1 MDNEFYGWHRKIL
14 WVDLSRGKHW
24 VEEITPDFALQWIGG
39 RGFAIRILW
48 DRLEPG
54 TDPLSPDNLLIFA
67 VGPLTGLPLPSSGK
81 LVVASKSP
89 LTGGYGDGN
98 VGTKAS
104 VQLRKAGYDALV
116 VTGKAEKPSYIVIN
130 NNEVEIKDA
139 SDLWGLDSEELDNE
153 LTGRYGR
160 KAGMLYIG
168 PAGENLVRFAV
179 VMSEKD
185 RAGGRPGMGAVMG
198 SKNLKAI
205 VVVGDGDM
213 PSKDPD
219 KVREI
224 GKEAY
229 SDVKKSPNYDHWMRE
244 GTMGILAWCQEM
256 SVLPTYNFRE
266 GVFEGAD
273 KINGAVMADLFKVF
287 QKGCPQCNMVCG
299 NVGEA
304 KEGRFQG
311 IKAELDYENVGM
323 LGPNLG
329 IDDLNDIIGLVKM
342 ADNLG
347 FDTISLGSTMA
358 FATEA
363 VEKGLLDP
371 KDLNGVKP
379 RWGDTESY
387 VNLMEI
393 ILKGEGFGSILKL
406 GTKLAAIKLGDGAI
420 DFAMQVKGLEVSAY
434 DAHVAHGMAL
444 AFGTSPIGA
453 HHKDAWYI
461 YREALRGFD
470 VNDRKKVEEIIELQ
484 RIRGGLFE
492 TFVTC
497 RLPFVEVG
505 LNLDYYPKLLEAATG
520 HYLDMNRLFNMADR
534 IYDLIR
540 LFWVRE
546 FGWWDRKMDTPPM
559 RWFKE
564 PLTTGP
570 RKGAHLDIN
579 VYNQLLDWYYEIRGW
594 DRNGI
599 PRKSTLEARGLAN
612 EAKMLEDMGIKL
624 TP

>member
-1 MDNEFYGWHRKIL
+1 MDRYNGWHHKIL
-14 WVDLSRGKHW
+14 WIDLSRGKHW
-24 VEEITPDFALQWIGG
+24 VEKFTHDFALQWMGG
-39 RGFAIRILW
+39 RGFAIKILW
-48 DRLEPG
+48 DRLDPG
-54 TDPLSPDNLLIFA
+54 VDPLAPGNLLIFA
-67 VGPLTGLPLPSSGK
+67 LGPLTGLPLPSSGK

-98 VGTKAS
+98 IGTKAS
-104 VQLRKAGYDALV
+104 VQLRKAGYDAIV
-116 VTGKAEKPSYIVIN
+116 VTGRAEKPSYIAIQN
-130 NNEVEIKDA
+130 SDVEIIT
-139 SDLWGLDSEELDNE
+139 SPEYWGLNSEEIDKE
-153 LTGRYGR
+153 LTSIYGWR
-160 KAGMLYIG
+160 AGFLYIG
-168 PAGENLVRFAV
+168 PAGEKLVRYSV

-198 SKNLKAI
+198 SKNLKAV

-219 KVREI
+219 RVREI

-229 SDVKKSPNYDHWMRE
+229 SDVKNAPNYNHWMRE
-244 GTMGILAWCQEM
+244 GTMGILSWCQEM

-266 GVFEGAD
+266 GVFDGAD
-273 KINGAVMADLFKVF
+273 KINGMVMADLFKIS

-304 KEGRFQG
+304 KEGRFKG
-311 IKAELDYENVGM
+311 VRAELDYENVGM

-329 IDDLNDIIGLVKM
+329 IDNLNDIIGLVRL
-342 ADNLG
+342 ADNYG
-347 FDTISLGSTMA
+347 FDTISLGSTLA
-358 FATEA
+358 FATEV
-363 VEKGLLDP
+363 VEKGYIDYRELD
-371 KDLNGVKP
+371 GVRP
-379 RWGDTESY
+379 RWGDVDSY
-387 VNLMEI
+387 IDLMEI
-393 ILKGEGFGSILKL
+393 ILKGVGFGSILKL
-406 GTKLAAIKLGDGAI
+406 GTKLAAVRIGRDAL
-420 DFAMQVKGLEVSAY
+420 DFAMQVKGLDVSAY
-434 DAHVAHGMAL
+434 DAHIAHGMAL

-461 YREALRGFD
+461 YKEALRGFD
-470 VNDRKKVEEIIELQ
+470 VNDRKKVEEVTELQ

-505 LNLDYYPKLLEAATG
+505 LNLDYYPRLLEAATG
-520 HYLDMNRLFNMADR
+520 EYLDMNKLFEMADK

-546 FGWWDRKMDTPPM
+546 FGWWDRKMDIPPM

-564 PLTTGP
+564 PLTIGP
-570 RKGAHLDIN
+570 RKGSHLNIN

-594 DRNGI
+594 DKNGI
-599 PRKSTLEARGLAN
+599 PRKSTLESRGLSS
-612 EAKMLEDMGIKL
+612 EARFIEGMGINL

>member
-1 MDNEFYGWHRKIL
+1 MDGYNGWHHKIL
-14 WVDLSRGKHW
+14 WIDLSRGKHW
-24 VEEITPDFALQWIGG
+24 VEEFTHDFALQWIGG
-39 RGFAIRILW
+39 RGFAIKILW
-48 DRLEPG
+48 DRIDPG
-54 TDPLSPDNLLIFA
+54 IDPLAPENLLIFA

-98 VGTKAS
+98 IGTRAS
-104 VQLRKAGYDALV
+104 VQLRKAGYDAIV
-116 VTGKAEKPSYIVIN
+116 VTGKAEKPSYILIQN
-130 NNEVEIKDA
+130 SDVEIIT
-139 SDLWGLDSEELDNE
+139 SPEYWGLNSEEIDSE
-153 LTGRYGR
+153 LTSIYGR
-160 KAGMLYIG
+160 RAGILYIG
-168 PAGENLVRFAV
+168 PAGEKLVRYSV

-205 VVVGDGDM
+205 VVIGDGEM

-229 SDVKKSPNYDHWMRE
+229 SDVKNAPNYNHWMRE
-244 GTMGILAWCQEM
+244 GTMGILSWCQEM

-266 GVFEGAD
+266 GVFDGAD
-273 KINGAVMADLFKVF
+273 KINGMVMADLFKIS

-304 KEGRFQG
+304 KEGRFKG
-311 IKAELDYENVGM
+311 VRAELDYENVGM

-329 IDDLNDIIGLVKM
+329 IDNLNDIIGLVRL
-342 ADNLG
+342 ADNYG
-347 FDTISLGSTMA
+347 FDTISLGSTLA
-358 FATEA
+358 FTTEV
-363 VEKGLLDP
+363 VEKGYIDIRELDGVRP
-371 KDLNGVKP
+371 K
-379 RWGDTESY
+379 WGDVDSY
-387 VNLMEI
+387 IDLMEI
-393 ILKGEGFGSILKL
+393 ILNGVGFGSILKL
-406 GTKLAAIKLGDGAI
+406 GTKVAAIRIGRDAL
-420 DFAMQVKGLEVSAY
+420 DFAMQVKGLDVSAY
-434 DAHVAHGMAL
+434 DAHIAHGMAL

-470 VNDRKKVEEIIELQ
+470 VNDRKKVEEVIELQ

-505 LNLDYYPKLLEAATG
+505 LNLDYYPRLLEAATG
-520 HYLDMNRLFNMADR
+520 EYLDMNKLFEMADK

-546 FGWWDRKMDTPPM
+546 FGWWDRKMDIPPM

-564 PLTTGP
+564 PLTIGP
-570 RKGAHLDIN
+570 RRGTHLNIN

-594 DRNGI
+594 DKNGI
-599 PRKSTLEARGLAN
+599 PRKSTLENRGLSS
-612 EAKMLEDMGIKL
+612 EARFIEGMGINL

>member
-1 MDNEFYGWHRKIL
+1 MEDGFSGWHRKLL
-14 WVDLSRGKHW
+14 WIDLSREKYW
-24 VEEITPDFALQWIGG
+24 VEELDKEFILGWIGG
-39 RGFAIRILW
+39 RGFAIRLLW
-48 DRLEPG
+48 DRLETG
-54 TDPLSPDNLLIFA
+54 VDPLSPDNILIFA

-98 VGTKAS
+98 VGTRAS
-104 VQLRKAGYDALV
+104 VQLRKAGYDAV
-116 VTGKAEKPSYIVIN
+116 AIVGKAKKPSYILIQ
-130 NNEVEIKDA
+130 NEDVEIRSA
-139 SDLWGLDSEELDNE
+139 EDLWGLNSEELDNE
-153 LTGRYGR
+153 LSKRHGRR
-160 KAGMLYIG
+160 AGILYIG
-168 PAGENLVRFAV
+168 PAGERLVRYAV

-205 VVVGDGDM
+205 VVIGDGEFPTYDF
-213 PSKDPD
+213 D
-219 KVREI
+219 KVREV

-229 SDVKKSPNYDHWMRE
+229 ADVKNSPNYGHWMRE

-266 GVFEGAD
+266 GVFDGAD
-273 KINGAVMADLFKVF
+273 KINGAVMAEIFKVF

-304 KEGRFQG
+304 KEGIFEGVR
-311 IKAELDYENVGM
+311 AELDYENVGM

-329 IDDLNDIIGLVKM
+329 IDNLNDIIGLVRL
-342 ADNLG
+342 ADNYG
-347 FDTISLGSTMA
+347 FDTISLGSTLA
-358 FATEA
+358 FTTEA
-363 VEKGLLDP
+363 YEKGLISKDDLDGIEP
-371 KDLNGVKP
+371 K
-379 RWGDTESY
+379 WGYTQGY
-387 VNLMEI
+387 VELMEL
-393 ILKGEGFGSILKL
+393 ILNRKGFGNTLAL
-406 GTKLAAIKLGDGAI
+406 GTKMASIKLGNGAEK
-420 DFAMQVKGLEVSAY
+420 FAMHVKGLDTSAY
-434 DAHVAHGMAL
+434 DAHIAHGMAL

-461 YREALRGFD
+461 YREAIRGFE
-470 VNDRKKVEEIIELQ
+470 VNDRQKVEEIINLQ

-505 LNLDYYPKLLEAATG
+505 LNLDYYPKLLNAATG
-520 HYLDMNRLFNMADR
+520 LNMSIDDLFWIADK

-546 FGWWDRKMDTPPM
+546 YGWWRREMDMPPA
-559 RWFKE
+559 RWFEE
-564 PLTTGP
+564 PLTQGP
-570 RKGAHLDIN
+570 RKGAHLDYN

-594 DRNGI
+594 DSRGI
-599 PRKSTLEARGLAN
+599 PRKSTLIKRGLAK
-612 EAKMLEDMGIKL
+612 EAQYIESIGIKL
-624 TP
+624 SE